1 MVRKSHGYRHG
12 TRSLLKKSPREK
24 GKLGL
29 SRLLREYNPGEK
41 VIIKIEPSV
50 HKGMPHKRY
59 HGKVGVIKEKRGR
72 AYVVSVTQGDAVK
85 EIIVRPEHI
94 APFVGG

>member
-12 TRSLLKKSPREK
+12 TRSLLKKSIRER

-29 SRLLREYNPGEK
+29 SRLLREYEPGEK

-59 HGKVGVIKEKRGR
+59 HGKVGIIKEKRGR
-72 AYVVSVTQGDAVK
+72 AYIVEVTQGDAVK

-94 APFVGG
+94 TPFVGG

>member
-12 TRSLLKKSPREK
+12 TRSLLKKSSREK

-29 SRLLREYNPGEK
+29 SRLLREYKPGEK

-50 HKGMPHKRY
+50 QKGMPHRRY

-72 AYVVSVTQGDAVK
+72 AYIVSVTQGDVVK

>member
-29 SRLLREYNPGEK
+29 SRLLREYKPGEK

-94 APFVGG
+94 APFAGG